1 MPVNDIPAAERI
13 YAAIE
18 SAIANKTLVKAVF
31 SRPRDKSVL
40 RTVIA
45 LFEKNGEIFVS
56 TDTFMKDGKDI
67 RKNLPASGA
76 FLKQTAEQLSELAVG
91 GYRQINLICSGIT
104 LEALISDKG
113 RIHLTE
119 KKQTIKEAVTVA
131 SHDKVKKYL
140 LSEGEAHP
148 FLVKLG
154 VCGENGRVFDK
165 KQAKFRQINK
175 FLEQI
180 DAIYGDLPREGE
192 LTVCDLCCGKSY
204 LTFAAYW
211 YFAIHK
217 GRTVNMY
224 GVDLKSDV
232 IAYCSQVAE
241 ALGWAG
247 LQFECGDVSRFQPPA
262 RPDLVLS
269 LHACDIATDF
279 VLAGAVRNQATVILS
294 TPCCHHE
301 LNGQLSAGGALG
313 FISKHSM
320 LRQKLADAATDG
332 LRAKMLE
339 IYGYD
344 VTVCELIDPDETPK
358 NLLIRAVK
366 RRKMPTDAQR
376 EAMISEYRAATEF
389 LGVSPKL
396 AELLL

>member
-1 MPVNDIPAAERI
+1 MSVADIQGAERI

-18 SAIANKTLVKAVF
+18 AAIANKTLIKAVF
-31 SRPRDKSVL
+31 SRPRDKG
-40 RTVIA
+40 VIRVVVA
-45 LFEKNGEIFVS
+45 LFEKSGELFVS
-56 TDTFMKDGKDI
+56 TDTFTRDGKDV
-67 RKNLPASGA
+67 RKNLPVSGTL
-76 FLKQTAEQLSELAVG
+76 LKQTAEALTDMGVG
-91 GYRQINLICSGIT
+91 GFRQINIICSGLT

-113 RIHLTE
+113 KIHLSE
-119 KKQTIKEAVTVA
+119 KRQEIKTAVTVA
-131 SHDKVKKYL
+131 AHDKVKKYL

-148 FLVKLG
+148 FLIRLG

-192 LTVCDLCCGKSY
+192 LCVCDLCCGKSY

-217 GRTVNMY
+217 GRTVRMY

-232 IAYCSQVAE
+232 ITYCSEVAE
-241 ALGWAG
+241 ALGWEG
-247 LQFECGDVSRFQPPA
+247 LSFECGDVSRFQPPV

-269 LHACDIATDF
+269 LHACDIATDY
-279 VLAGAVRNQATVILS
+279 VLAGAVRNEATVILS

-301 LNGQLSAGGALG
+301 LNGQLSRGGSLG

-366 RRKMPTDAQR
+366 RRKTPSDAQKN
-376 EAMISEYRAATEF
+376 AMIAEYRAATEF